1 MKEVKNFDE
10 YSDISFNTREI
21 SVFNVINILGKNFTI
36 YGCEKIHYS
45 WLEM

>member
-21 SVFNVINILGKNFTI
+21 SVFNVID
-36 YGCEKIHYS
+36 IHS
-45 WLEM
+45 WKEFHDLWL